1 VSTPRFLSIE
11 LPEEQPVEEVVAGL
25 RSLLAMLKASGKS
38 AGDPAVAKAVI
49 RVLGQ
54 GDIARTFETLSNAAD
69 AALATDVVQRLARRQ
84 SAGDPPDP
92 DVLRNLRLLMSNVTP
107 KDLLEQV
114 ETSEAKTLP
123 ELLCDHLV
131 SKLTPEERRVAG
143 VFTQHVFAAGA
154 AQAFG
159 ATIAEAERSMAKLIL
174 GNTGGAQAP
183 LSSLSQSALR
193 SLAQELFD
201 QADPVA
207 KAMAEVMAKL
217 PAPPKLPA
225 LPALPPLPDIPAL
238 PALPPLP
245 DIPGMPA
252 PADYQVAVKK
262 AVDKV
267 LATTPPKP
275 RPKRAKGKKAGRG
288 GKRR

>member
-1 VSTPRFLSIE
+1 MSTPRFLSIE

-84 SAGDPPDP
+84 STGDPPDP

-193 SLAQELFD
+193 SL
-201 QADPVA
+201 

-217 PAPPKLPA
+217 PAPPKL
-225 LPALPPLPDIPAL
+225 PAL

>member
-1 VSTPRFLSIE
+1 
-11 LPEEQPVEEVVAGL
+11 
-25 RSLLAMLKASGKS
+25 
-38 AGDPAVAKAVI
+38 VAKAVI

-84 SAGDPPDP
+84 STGDPPDP

-143 VFTQHVFAAGA
+143 VFTQHVFAASA

-193 SLAQELFD
+193 SL
-201 QADPVA
+201 

-225 LPALPPLPDIPAL
+225 LPALPPLPDIPGM
-238 PALPPLP
+238 PALP
-245 DIPGMPA
+245 DIPGMPT

>member
-1 VSTPRFLSIE
+1 
-11 LPEEQPVEEVVAGL
+11 
-25 RSLLAMLKASGKS
+25 
-38 AGDPAVAKAVI
+38 
-49 RVLGQ
+49 
-54 GDIARTFETLSNAAD
+54 
-69 AALATDVVQRLARRQ
+69 
-84 SAGDPPDP
+84 
-92 DVLRNLRLLMSNVTP
+92 
-107 KDLLEQV
+107 
-114 ETSEAKTLP
+114 
-123 ELLCDHLV
+123 
-131 SKLTPEERRVAG
+131 
-143 VFTQHVFAAGA
+143 VFAASA

-159 ATIAEAERSMAKLIL
+159 ATIAEAERSMAKLILGNTGGAQASARLPGESDAEFRERLMGKRMGKVRRPEVAPFAPGDPLSALELLIL